1 MFSSIRRQLVAWQ
14 AVLLLFVVGGLGTT
28 FYLRVRQAVL
38 DGADA
43 DLLGAAQSLA
53 TNWSA
58 SHAVEKLEIPETYR
72 HRFGPGPKE
81 TPYFAA
87 WDANDKLLVASK
99 TAPAELRPEA
109 KPPEKKGPHP
119 FHARD
124 RGAFREVL
132 LSADGGGQ
140 VLVGRNLQKERDQLR
155 RLLTWIIGSSTGV
168 LAAGLC
174 GAWYLAKRITDPIRR
189 MTATAERISAT
200 NLAERLDVPPGRS
213 EPARLAEVIN
223 GMLARLQEAFDRQTR
238 FTADAS
244 HELRTPVSVV
254 LSQAELALAK
264 ERSPEAYR
272 DALGACLRAAS
283 RMKTLVEGLL
293 TLARSDAGMP
303 LVRREPVDLRTIV
316 ERELEA
322 VQSVAAARNLATA
335 VDLHSVNV
343 VGDGD
348 RLGQVVANLL
358 TNAIAYNR
366 DGGKMAVSLVAA
378 ENEAVLTVADTGIG
392 IAAEHVPHL
401 FERFYRVDP
410 SRSAQG
416 QGSGLGLA
424 ICDEIVRA
432 HGGRIEVNSRPGE
445 GSTFTVRLPLIA
457 AVQAVDDE
465 DGVTAD
471 SVIVS
476 GEVPAS

>member
-1 MFSSIRRQLVAWQ
+1 MFSSVRRQLVAWQ
-14 AVLLLFVVGGLGTT
+14 ALLLLIVVAGLGTT
-28 FYLRVRQAVL
+28 FYLRVRHALL

-43 DLLGAAQSLA
+43 DLLGVAQSLA
-53 TNWSA
+53 TQWSA
-58 SHAVEKLEIPETYR
+58 SQSVANLEIPETYR

-81 TPYFAA
+81 APYFAV
-87 WDANDKLLVASK
+87 WDSNNKLLDAST

-119 FHARD
+119 YHARD
-124 RGAFREVL
+124 RGEHREVL
-132 LSADGGGQ
+132 LLSDVGGQ
-140 VLVGRNLQKERDQLR
+140 VLVGRNLHRERDQLR
-155 RLLTWIIGSSTGV
+155 RLLTWIIGSSAAL
-168 LAAGLC
+168 LAVGLA
-174 GAWYLAKRITDPIRR
+174 GAWYLAKRITDPIER
-189 MTATAERISAT
+189 MTTTAERISAA
-200 NLAERLDVPPGRS
+200 NFSERLDVPPGRS

-223 GMLARLQEAFDRQTR
+223 RMLARLQEAFDRQTR
-238 FTADAS
+238 FAADAS

-254 LSQAELALAK
+254 MSQAESALAK

-283 RMKTLVEGLL
+283 RMKTLVDELL

-303 LVRREPVDLRTIV
+303 LVRRETVDLRTIV

-322 VQSVAAARNLATA
+322 ARSGVAEQNLALT
-335 VDLHSVNV
+335 VDLHSVDV

-358 TNAIAYNR
+358 ANAVAYRR
-366 DGGKMAVSLVAA
+366 DGGGITVALESQ

-392 IAAEHVPHL
+392 IAAEHLPHL

-410 SRSAQG
+410 SRSAHG
-416 QGSGLGLA
+416 VGSGLGLA

-432 HGGRIEVNSRPGE
+432 HGGRIAVRSKPGD
-445 GSTFTVRLPLIA
+445 GSTFVVHLPAVVRTPVAEQL
-457 AVQAVDDE
+457 
-465 DGVTAD
+465 D
-471 SVIVS
+471 SVSTGQINRVV
-476 GEVPAS
+476 ER